1 MRPHRHEHETD
12 DRGAA
17 VVDFVL
23 VMVLLIP
30 IFLGILQVAL
40 VLHVRNTIASAA
52 SEGARY
58 GATLD
63 RSAADGAART
73 RDQIAGAVSG
83 RFARQVS
90 GGATTI
96 NGAPAVVVRVRAEV
110 PALGIGGPAVQL
122 NVAGHAV
129 QEVP

>member
-1 MRPHRHEHETD
+1 MSTRPPGHEH
-12 DRGAA
+12 DRGSA

-23 VMVLLIP
+23 VMVLLVP

-40 VLHVRNTIASAA
+40 VLHVRNTITSAA

-73 RDQIAGAVSG
+73 RDQIRGAISDRFAREVSG
-83 RFARQVS
+83 RETV
-90 GGATTI
+90 I
-96 NGAPAVVVRVRAEV
+96 NGAPAVVVNVRAEV
-110 PALGIGGPAVQL
+110 PALGIGGPAVHL
-122 NVAGHAV
+122 SVAGHAV
-129 QEVP
+129 EEEP